1 MINEQMQAA
10 LRHVVDERKAAVV
23 VIDMQND
30 FCHPDGATA
39 KYFFGDVGP
48 NQAVAEP
55 INRFLDTAR
64 AAGIPVV
71 HVKTETSEETASQNQ
86 RNKAK
91 ALAAIG
97 IQDFTVTN
105 MCGEGTWGAEFWGV
119 EPQPGE
125 PVVVKHWYSGF
136 AHTRLDLVLR
146 ALEVQTVILMGVTA
160 NVCVESTARDA
171 FFADYN
177 VVVVRD
183 LVGWLPSDT
192 SMAEATF
199 ANLAIYI
206 GYVCTTDDVLE
217 CWEERLAATPE
228 RVPA

>member
-1 MINEQMQAA
+1 
-10 LRHVVDERKAAVV
+10 
-23 VIDMQND
+23 
-30 FCHPDGATA
+30 
-39 KYFFGDVGP
+39 
-48 NQAVAEP
+48 VAEP